1 MQKPLIT
8 IITVCRNNAVG
19 LKKTICSV
27 AAQTYREKEYI
38 IIDGASTD
46 DTPSIIKA
54 YANNI
59 SQWISEPDKGIYD
72 AMNKGIKMAQGE
84 WTIFMNAGDTFAN
97 DDTIQ
102 QVFSRPQDADIIYGD
117 VIKDDIVKKAEPPH
131 NAHRMFFCHQSAFVR
146 TTCLRQ
152 FPFDTNHLMSA
163 DFKQIKQ
170 LYLAGKRFRQEDFP
184 IAHFDTTGISNTSR
198 SAGLFDNMSIIVEVD
213 GLSDKIRLLP
223 RLFFT
228 WCICRLRGK

>member
-8 IITVCRNNAVG
+8 IITVCRNNAIG
-19 LKKTICSV
+19 LEKTIRSV
-27 AAQTYREKEYI
+27 AAQTYQETEYI
-38 IIDGASTD
+38 VIDGASTD
-46 DTPSIIKA
+46 DTPDIIKD
-54 YANNI
+54 YSGNI
-59 SQWISEPDKGIYD
+59 SQWVSEPDKGIYD
-72 AMNKGIKMAQGE
+72 AMNKGIRMAHGE
-84 WTIFMNAGDTFAN
+84 WTIFMNASDTFAS
-97 DDTIQ
+97 DDTLQ
-102 QVFSRPQDADIIYGD
+102 QVFSRQQDADVIYGD
-117 VIKDDIVKKAEPPH
+117 VIKGNHVKKAEPPH

-152 FPFDTNHLMSA
+152 YPFDTNHRMSA

-170 LYLAGKRFRQEDFP
+170 LYLAGKQFHQEDFP
-184 IAHFDTTGISNTSR
+184 IARFDTTGISNTSR
-198 SAGLFDNMSIIVEVD
+198 SAGLFDNISVIAEVD